1 MKNDF
6 AQALFDFTKQY
17 DLLWVVTVV
26 HTEGSSPRKTGAKM
40 IVDGKGNLLWGTI
53 GGGTIEK
60 IATKRITKLKD
71 PTLQMYNVGADG
83 PDTVEEIDSTGM
95 LCGGI
100 MTLYYEPHGNVN
112 FPQIW
117 IFGAGHIG
125 HALYELLIKQEW
137 NIILLDNRPEVLTEE
152 KFPKAERRIGSYKEL
167 AKQVDFA
174 KEDYFL
180 IMTAG
185 HKWDAIILKECVRK
199 PWKYLGVIGSDRKVE
214 QFFGELRAEGVPEAA
229 IQKIN
234 APIGYGFGE
243 SPEEI
248 AVDIAAKLLEV
259 RYRKQ

>member
-6 AQALFDFTKQY
+6 VQALFDFTRQY

-26 HTEGSSPRKTGAKM
+26 HTEGSSPRKIGAKI

-60 IATKRITKLKD
+60 IATQRITKLKH
-71 PTLQMYNVGADG
+71 PTLQMYNVGAD
-83 PDTVEEIDSTGM
+83 DTDVVEEMDSTGM
-95 LCGGI
+95 LCGGT
-100 MTLYYEPHGNVN
+100 MTLFYEPHGNVH
-112 FPQIW
+112 FPRIW

-125 HALYELLIKQEW
+125 LALYELLIKQEW
-137 NIILLDNRPEVLTEE
+137 SIVMLDNRSEVLTEE
-152 KFPKAERRIGSYKEL
+152 KFPKIERRIGPFKEL
-167 AKQVDFA
+167 VRHADYA
-174 KEDYFL
+174 KEDYIL

-185 HKWDAIILKECVRK
+185 HKWDAIILKECVKK
-199 PWKYLGVIGSDRKVE
+199 PWKYLGMIGSERKID
-214 QFFGELRAEGVPEAA
+214 QLFRELREEGVAETA